1 MSRRK
6 KRKTQ
11 EEKDRSTQ
19 FSIPKVFSTA
29 QTPTEIHIIGLGREG
44 AEFSLIEF
52 TLIKFIYSL
61 NFSRASFFYSLVIF
75 LHIVF
80 FLQCFPLFL
89 LLFLIP
95 ILIPI
100 LFLSVHKVYIT

>member
-61 NFSRASFFYSLVIF
+61 NFSRASFFYSLSNFSAHCVLSAMFSFISTS
-75 LHIVF
+75 
-80 FLQCFPLFL
+80 FPYSYSDSYSFP
-89 LLFLIP
+89 FRA
-95 ILIPI
+95 
-100 LFLSVHKVYIT
+100 